1 MSDDLD
7 DFMKEMGDVAPLKN
21 QNKASIK
28 KVNEVTLGTLA
39 RKQAATAEKALNNN
53 FLTSEAD
60 YIEFV
65 LPHDPLSY
73 KKDGVQEGV
82 FKKLRQGKY
91 SIDARLDLHR
101 HTVEQARQ
109 AVFEFVA
116 DCMRYDIRTAMIVH
130 GKGERE
136 EPRALL
142 KSYTYKWLKEIQDV
156 LAFHSAQR
164 QHGGVGAVYILFK
177 KSEQEK
183 QANKLAHRPK

>member
-21 QNKASIK
+21 QNKASVK

-39 RKQAATAEKALNNN
+39 RKQAATEEKVLNNN

-65 LPHDPLSY
+65 QPHDPLSY

-142 KSYTYKWLKEIQDV
+142 KSYTYKWLREIQDV